1 MSRSKLGAQQEF
13 ERALDAGELVLHFQP
28 KVHLVSGRVSGV
40 EALVRWQ
47 HPERGLLPPSQFL
60 PLIAGTPIEER
71 MSWWTLD
78 SALTHLEEW
87 HRMGLTLEVSVNI
100 AGRHLLAP
108 GFAAGLRQRLAG
120 RALPLARHLQ
130 IEMLETSALEDVAA
144 AGRVIRECQSL
155 GVRFALD
162 DFGTGYSSLV
172 YLRNLPADVIKIDQT
187 FVRDMLEDAAV
198 QTLVAGVI
206 ALSKTYEREVVAEG
220 VETEA
225 HQDLLVSMGCEF
237 GQGFGIARPMPAGE
251 VADRCAARRL
261 EPMRRAGEWAQAV
274 LRERAATQ

>member
-1 MSRSKLGAQQEF
+1 
-13 ERALDAGELVLHFQP
+13 
-28 KVHLVSGRVSGV
+28 
-40 EALVRWQ
+40 
-47 HPERGLLPPSQFL
+47 
-60 PLIAGTPIEER
+60 
-71 MSWWTLD
+71 
-78 SALTHLEEW
+78 
-87 HRMGLTLEVSVNI
+87 
-100 AGRHLLAP
+100 
-108 GFAAGLRQRLAG
+108 
-120 RALPLARHLQ
+120 
-130 IEMLETSALEDVAA
+130 MLETSALEDVAA
-144 AGRVIRECQSL
+144 AGRVIRECQAL

-198 QTLVAGVI
+198 QTIVAGVI

-251 VADRCAARRL
+251 VAERCASRHWEQARRADL
-261 EPMRRAGEWAQAV
+261 RAPASAR
-274 LRERAATQ
+274 LPC